1 MSILKVFVAL
11 NSISYILHISL
22 YESNEEFEYAIQTY
36 LIKIQEGSSK
46 VLLYGIF
53 NERDCKGKWNSESKD
68 CA

>member
-22 YESNEEFEYAIQTY
+22 YESNEELEYAIQTY
-36 LIKIQEGSSK
+36 LIKILEGSSK

-53 NERDCKGKWNSESKD
+53 NERDCKGNWNSESKD